1 MFGTVRKHSQPLWI
15 VIIIMVVISFVVY
28 FTPGYDP
35 FENQGGTATEA
46 DVELSFARQQV
57 LLEQALN
64 MSQQF
69 GGFLPPSLNAQ
80 VLAGQFQ
87 DQDLN
92 RDGEV
97 DVSGL
102 DYAAHMR
109 LLRLRKA
116 ASLGIIVSDNMVK
129 ARLEQMFSNPND
141 QKFSQDAY
149 TGFLTQ
155 YRNAGLLG
163 SGKGGEEQFQELIR
177 EQITFQQLDNLMT
190 RSVGFFTDEATADQ
204 QAMDNKL
211 YTAQAVFFSTSNRT
225 DSVTNFASIA
235 TNFYPTVIDRYA
247 IPSKRQIAYV
257 QFSVAPYLEDAEK
270 EIKLND
276 LVKERVDKHM
286 NSTNTVD
293 HFTDANGTKLVAGAS
308 LDAAALA
315 DIRKTQQA
323 ALDAITLPKAKVP
336 TTEFRKALFGGDQ
349 SEWTIDQLYAKAKA
363 QGMEVQSAIA
373 DRANAAA
380 LLPQALVD
388 AAFGPTLKPGQL
400 STSAVEVAGEG
411 YYVWGF
417 EKLIEGRPRKHEELT
432 DEEKAEVK
440 EAFIA
445 AEVKKLASE
454 EGNDYRDTLAELTAE
469 GESVEDLLNLS
480 KQTVI
485 SLPAMTLSATDVNAT
500 ALEGLATVT
509 EIQSVIGNLEREN
522 RSLAKPNWL
531 SSYNPASTE
540 GVGGFIVHV
549 SKVEDGAA
557 PSTEDLRAFADQQR
571 NMARNFNSSFT
582 AARFGMTPVWL
593 RRDVEALNQQLI
605 VAALQERLN
614 NIAFD
619 IEQATEEISELEKI
633 VEQAKSNPSVLQGV
647 SLEEIQGDLAE
658 AKFKLQ
664 QLQELQT
671 TLFKPKQKPSHLN
684 NLAALPSQHKN
695 TGNTKTRSTHKSLNN
710 ECHSAERNLMH

>member
-57 LLEQALN
+57 LLDQAIT

-80 VLAGQFQ
+80 ALAGQFR

-163 SGKGGEEQFQELIR
+163 SGNGGEEQFQELIR

-190 RSVGFFTDEATADQ
+190 RSVGFFADEATADQ

-235 TNFYPTVIDRYA
+235 TNFYPTLSDRYF
-247 IPSKRQIAYV
+247 IEPKRQVAYLL
-257 QFSVAPYLEDAEK
+257 FPVAPYLEDAEK
-270 EIKLND
+270 EIKLDD

-286 NSTNTVD
+286 NSTNSVD

-308 LDAAALA
+308 LDAAALT
-315 DIRKTQQA
+315 DVRKTRQA

-336 TTEFRKALFGGDQ
+336 TTEFRKALFGGEQ

-363 QGMEVQSAIA
+363 QGMKVQSATT
-373 DRANAAA
+373 DRANAEA

-388 AAFGPTLKPGQL
+388 AVFGLNLQPGQL

-411 YYVWGF
+411 YYVWGL
-417 EKLIEGRPRKHEELT
+417 EKLIEGRPRNYEELT
-432 DEEKAEVK
+432 DKEKAEVK

-454 EGNDYRDTLAELTAE
+454 EGNDYRDTLAELTTE
-469 GESVEDLLNLS
+469 GESVEDLLNDS

-485 SLPAMTLSATDVNAT
+485 NLPAMTLSATDVNAT
-500 ALEGLATVT
+500 ALEKLATVT

-557 PSTEDLRAFADQQR
+557 PSPEDLRAFADQQR
-571 NMARNFNSSFT
+571 NMARNFNSMST
-582 AARFGMTPVWL
+582 AARFGMTPAWL
-593 RRDVEALNQQLI
+593 RADVEALNQQLI
-605 VAALQERLN
+605 VAALQERLDN
-614 NIAFD
+614 LAFD
-619 IEQATEEISELEKI
+619 IEQAGEEITELEKI

-647 SLEEIQGDLAE
+647 SMEEIQRDLAE

-671 TLFKPKQKPSHLN
+671 TLPEQLK
-684 NLAALPSQHKN
+684 AAQTPAGS
-695 TGNTKTRSTHKSLNN
+695 
-710 ECHSAERNLMH
+710 

>member
-46 DVELSFARQQV
+46 DVELSFARGQV

-69 GGFLPPSLNAQ
+69 GGFLPPTLNAQ
-80 VLAGQFQ
+80 AIAGQFG

-190 RSVGFFTDEATADQ
+190 RSVGFFADEATADQ

-235 TNFYPTVIDRYA
+235 TNFYQKVHNDYFIQP
-247 IPSKRQIAYV
+247 KRQVAYV
-257 QFSVAPYLEDAEK
+257 LFPVAPYLEDAEK
-270 EIKLND
+270 EIKLDD

-286 NSTNTVD
+286 NSTNSVD
-293 HFTDANGTKLVAGAS
+293 HFTDANGTKLVAGAA

-315 DIRKTQQA
+315 DIRKAQQPE
-323 ALDAITLPKAKVP
+323 LDAITLPKAKAP
-336 TTEFRKALFGGDQ
+336 TTKFRKALFERIPRED
-349 SEWTIDQLYAKAKA
+349 WTTAQLYAKAKA
-363 QGMEVQSAIA
+363 QGLEVQSAIV
-373 DRANAAA
+373 DRDNAEA

-388 AAFGPTLKPGQL
+388 AAFGLNLQSGQL
-400 STSAVEVAGEG
+400 STSDVKVPGEG
-411 YYVWGF
+411 YYVWGL
-417 EKLIEGRPRKHEELT
+417 EKLIEGRRRNYEELT

-557 PSTEDLRAFADQQR
+557 PSTEDLRVFADQQR

-664 QLQELQT
+664 QLEELQT
-671 TLFKPKQKPSHLN
+671 TLPEQLK
-684 NLAALPSQHKN
+684 AAQTPAGS
-695 TGNTKTRSTHKSLNN
+695 
-710 ECHSAERNLMH
+710 

>member
-46 DVELSFARQQV
+46 DVELSFARGQV

-69 GGFLPPSLNAQ
+69 GGFLPPNLNAQ
-80 VLAGQFQ
+80 ALAGQFG

-190 RSVGFFTDEATADQ
+190 RSVGFFADEATAGQ
-204 QAMDNKL
+204 QTMDNKL

-225 DSVTNFASIA
+225 DSVTNFTSIA
-235 TNFYPTVIDRYA
+235 TNFYQTVTDRYA

-257 QFSVAPYLEDAEK
+257 QFPVAPYLEDAEK
-270 EIKLND
+270 EIKLDD
-276 LVKERVDKHM
+276 LVKERVEKHM
-286 NSTNTVD
+286 NSTNSVD
-293 HFTDANGTKLVAGAS
+293 HFTDANGTKLVAGAA

-315 DIRKTQQA
+315 DIRKAQQPE
-323 ALDAITLPKAKVP
+323 LDAITLPKAKAP
-336 TTEFRKALFGGDQ
+336 TTVFRKALFEGIPRED
-349 SEWTIDQLYAKAKA
+349 WTTAQLYAKAKA
-363 QGMEVQSAIA
+363 QGLEVQSAIV
-373 DRANAAA
+373 DRDNAEA

-388 AAFGPTLKPGQL
+388 AAFGLNLQSGQL
-400 STSAVEVAGEG
+400 STSDVKVPGEG
-411 YYVWGF
+411 YYVWGL
-417 EKLIEGRPRKHEELT
+417 EKLIPGRNRQYEELT
-432 DEEKAEVK
+432 DEEKAEIK

-485 SLPAMTLSATDVNAT
+485 NLPAMTLSATDVNAT

-509 EIQSVIGNLEREN
+509 EIQTVIGNLEREN

-531 SSYNPASTE
+531 SSYNPASTK
-540 GVGGFIVHV
+540 GVGGFIVYV

-557 PSTEDLRAFADQQR
+557 PSTEDLRVFADQQR

-593 RRDVEALNQQLI
+593 RGDVEALNQQLI

-633 VEQAKSNPSVLQGV
+633 VDQAKSNPSVLQGV
-647 SLEEIQGDLAE
+647 SLEEIQGDLTE
-658 AKFKLQ
+658 AQDKL
-664 QLQELQT
+664 LKLKELQT
-671 TLFKPKQKPSHLN
+671 TLPEQLK
-684 NLAALPSQHKN
+684 AAQTP
-695 TGNTKTRSTHKSLNN
+695 TGS
-710 ECHSAERNLMH
+710 

>member
-35 FENQGGTATEA
+35 FENQGGTTTDA
-46 DVELSFARQQV
+46 DVELSFARGQV

-69 GGFLPPSLNAQ
+69 GGFLPPTLNRQ

-141 QKFSQDAY
+141 QRFSQDAY

-190 RSVGFFTDEATADQ
+190 RSVGFFADEATAGQ
-204 QAMDNKL
+204 QMMDNKI

-235 TNFYPTVIDRYA
+235 TNFYPNVIDRYA

-257 QFSVAPYLEDAEK
+257 QFPVASYLEDAEK
-270 EIKLND
+270 EIKLDD

-286 NSTNTVD
+286 NSTNSVD
-293 HFTDANGTKLVAGAS
+293 HFTDGNGTKLVAGAA
-308 LDAAALA
+308 LEAAALA
-315 DIRKTQQA
+315 DVRKAQQP
-323 ALDAITLPKAKVP
+323 ALDAITLPKAKAL
-336 TTEFRKALFGGDQ
+336 TTKFRKALFD
-349 SEWTIDQLYAKAKA
+349 SIPREDWTTAQLYAKAKA
-363 QGMEVQSAIA
+363 QGMEVQSAIV
-373 DRANAAA
+373 DRDNVEA

-388 AAFGPTLKPGQL
+388 AVFGLNLQSGQL
-400 STSAVEVAGEG
+400 STSDVKVSGEG
-411 YYVWGF
+411 YYVWGL
-417 EKLIEGRPRKHEELT
+417 EKLIPLRTRQYEELT
-432 DEEKAEVK
+432 DEEKAEIK

-485 SLPAMTLSATDVNAT
+485 SLPPMTLSAIDVNAT
-500 ALEGLATVT
+500 ALEGLANVT

-522 RSLAKPNWL
+522 RSLAKPIWL
-531 SSYNPASTE
+531 SSYNPSSTE

-557 PSTEDLRAFADQQR
+557 PSTEDLRVFADQQR

-582 AARFGMTPVWL
+582 AARFRMTPVWL
-593 RRDVEALNQQLI
+593 RGDVEALNQQLI

-633 VEQAKSNPSVLQGV
+633 VEQGKSNPSLLQGV
-647 SLEEIQGDLAE
+647 SLEEIQGDLAK

-664 QLQELQT
+664 RLEELQT
-671 TLFKPKQKPSHLN
+671 SLPEQLK
-684 NLAALPSQHKN
+684 AAQTPA
-695 TGNTKTRSTHKSLNN
+695 GY
-710 ECHSAERNLMH
+710 

>member
-46 DVELSFARQQV
+46 NVELSFARQQV
-57 LLEQALN
+57 LLDQAIT

-80 VLAGQFQ
+80 VLAGQFR

-149 TGFLTQ
+149 AGFLTQ

-163 SGKGGEEQFQELIR
+163 SGNSGEEQFQELIR

-211 YTAQAVFFSTSNRT
+211 YTAQAVFFSTSNRI
-225 DSVTNFASIA
+225 DSVTNLASIA
-235 TNFYPTVIDRYA
+235 TNFYPKLIDQYFVQ
-247 IPSKRQIAYV
+247 PKRQVAYV
-257 QFSVAPYLEDAEK
+257 LFPVAPYLEAAEK
-270 EIKLND
+270 EIKLDD

-286 NSTNTVD
+286 NSTNSVD
-293 HFTDANGTKLVAGAS
+293 HFTDANGTKLVAGAA
-308 LDAAALA
+308 LDAAYSEV
-315 DIRKTQQA
+315 RKTQQSS
-323 ALDAITLPKAKVP
+323 LDAITLPKAKVP
-336 TTEFRKALFGGDQ
+336 TTELRKALFGGEQ
-349 SEWTIDQLYAKAKA
+349 SEWIIDQLYAKAKA
-363 QGMEVQSAIA
+363 QELEVQSATT
-373 DRANAAA
+373 DRANAEA

-388 AAFGPTLKPGQL
+388 AVFGLNLQPGQL

-411 YYVWGF
+411 YYVWGL
-417 EKLIEGRPRKHEELT
+417 EKLIEGRPRNYEELT

-454 EGNDYRDTLAELTAE
+454 EGNDYRDTLAELTTE
-469 GESVEDLLNLS
+469 GESVEDLLNDS

-485 SLPAMTLSATDVNAT
+485 SLPTMTLSATDVNAT

-557 PSTEDLRAFADQQR
+557 PSPEDLRAFADQQR
-571 NMARNFNSSFT
+571 NMARNFNSMST
-582 AARFGMTPVWL
+582 AARFGMTPAWL
-593 RRDVEALNQQLI
+593 RADVEALNQQLI
-605 VAALQERLN
+605 VAALQERLDN
-614 NIAFD
+614 LAFD
-619 IEQATEEISELEKI
+619 IEQAGEEITELEKI

-647 SLEEIQGDLAE
+647 SMEEIQGDLAE

-671 TLFKPKQKPSHLN
+671 TLPEQLK
-684 NLAALPSQHKN
+684 AAQTPAGS
-695 TGNTKTRSTHKSLNN
+695 
-710 ECHSAERNLMH
+710 

>member
-46 DVELSFARQQV
+46 SVELSFARQQV
-57 LLEQALN
+57 LLDQAIT

-80 VLAGQFQ
+80 VLAGQFR

-116 ASLGIIVSDNMVK
+116 KDLGIRASDNMVK

-163 SGKGGEEQFQELIR
+163 SGDSGEEQFQELIR

-211 YTAQAVFFSTSNRT
+211 YTAQAVFFSTSNRI
-225 DSVTNFASIA
+225 DSVTNLASIS
-235 TNFYPTVIDRYA
+235 TNFYPTLIDQYFVQ
-247 IPSKRQIAYV
+247 PKRQVAYV
-257 QFSVAPYLEDAEK
+257 LFPVAPYLEAAEK
-270 EIKLND
+270 EIKLDD

-286 NSTNTVD
+286 NSTNSVD
-293 HFTDANGTKLVAGAS
+293 HFTDANGTKLVAGAA
-308 LDAAALA
+308 LDAAYSEV
-315 DIRKTQQA
+315 RKTQQSS
-323 ALDAITLPKAKVP
+323 LDAITLPKAKVP
-336 TTEFRKALFGGDQ
+336 TTELRKALFGGEQ
-349 SEWTIDQLYAKAKA
+349 SEWIIDQLYAKAKA
-363 QGMEVQSAIA
+363 QELEVQSATT
-373 DRANAAA
+373 DRANAEA

-388 AAFGPTLKPGQL
+388 AVFGLNLQPGQL

-411 YYVWGF
+411 YYVWGL
-417 EKLIEGRPRKHEELT
+417 EKLIEGRPRNYEELT

-454 EGNDYRDTLAELTAE
+454 EGNDYRDTLAELTTE
-469 GESVEDLLNLS
+469 GESVEDLLNDS

-485 SLPAMTLSATDVNAT
+485 SLPTMTLSATDVNAT

-557 PSTEDLRAFADQQR
+557 PSPEDLRAFADQQR
-571 NMARNFNSSFT
+571 NMARNFNSMST
-582 AARFGMTPVWL
+582 AARFGMTPAWL
-593 RRDVEALNQQLI
+593 RADVEALNQQLI
-605 VAALQERLN
+605 VAALQERQDNL
-614 NIAFD
+614 AFD
-619 IEQATEEISELEKI
+619 IEQAGEEITELEKI

-647 SLEEIQGDLAE
+647 SMEEIQGDLAE
-658 AKFKLQ
+658 AKDKLQ

-671 TLFKPKQKPSHLN
+671 TLPEQLK
-684 NLAALPSQHKN
+684 AAQTPAGS
-695 TGNTKTRSTHKSLNN
+695 
-710 ECHSAERNLMH
+710 

>member
-57 LLEQALN
+57 LLDQAIT

-80 VLAGQFQ
+80 ALAGQFR

-163 SGKGGEEQFQELIR
+163 SGNGGEEQFQELIR

-190 RSVGFFTDEATADQ
+190 RSVGFFADEATADQ

-235 TNFYPTVIDRYA
+235 TNFYPTLSDRYF
-247 IPSKRQIAYV
+247 IEPKRQVAYLL
-257 QFSVAPYLEDAEK
+257 FPVAPYLEDAEK
-270 EIKLND
+270 EIKLDD

-286 NSTNTVD
+286 NSTNSVD

-308 LDAAALA
+308 LDAAALT
-315 DIRKTQQA
+315 DVRKTRQA

-336 TTEFRKALFGGDQ
+336 TTEFRKALFGGEQ

-363 QGMEVQSAIA
+363 QGMKVQSATT
-373 DRANAAA
+373 DRANAEA

-388 AAFGPTLKPGQL
+388 AVFGLNLQPGQL

-411 YYVWGF
+411 YYVWGL
-417 EKLIEGRPRKHEELT
+417 EKLIEGRPRNYEELT
-432 DEEKAEVK
+432 DKEKAEVK

-454 EGNDYRDTLAELTAE
+454 EGNDYRDTLAELTTE
-469 GESVEDLLNLS
+469 GESVEDLLNDS

-485 SLPAMTLSATDVNAT
+485 NLPAMTLSATDVNAT
-500 ALEGLATVT
+500 ALEKLATVT

-557 PSTEDLRAFADQQR
+557 PSPEDLRAFADQQR
-571 NMARNFNSSFT
+571 NMARNFNSMST

-593 RRDVEALNQQLI
+593 RGDVEALNQQLI
-605 VAALQERLN
+605 VAALQERLDN
-614 NIAFD
+614 LAFD
-619 IEQATEEISELEKI
+619 IEQAGEEITELEKI

-647 SLEEIQGDLAE
+647 SMEEIQRDLAE

-671 TLFKPKQKPSHLN
+671 TLPEQLK
-684 NLAALPSQHKN
+684 AAQTPAGS
-695 TGNTKTRSTHKSLNN
+695 
-710 ECHSAERNLMH
+710 

>member
-28 FTPGYDP
+28 FTPGFDP

-46 DVELSFARQQV
+46 NAELSFARQQV
-57 LLEQALN
+57 LLEQAMT

-69 GGFLPPSLNAQ
+69 RGFLPPSLNAQ
-80 VLAGQFQ
+80 VLAGQFR

-116 ASLGIIVSDNMVK
+116 KDLGIRASDNMVK
-129 ARLEQMFSNPND
+129 ARLELMFSNPND

-163 SGKGGEEQFQELIR
+163 SGDSGEEQFQELIR

-211 YTAQAVFFSTSNRT
+211 YTAQAVFFSTSNRI
-225 DSVTNFASIA
+225 DNVTNLASIA
-235 TNFYPTVIDRYA
+235 TNFYPTLIDQYFVQ
-247 IPSKRQIAYV
+247 PKRQVAYV
-257 QFSVAPYLEDAEK
+257 LFPVAPYLEDAEK
-270 EIKLND
+270 EIKLDD

-286 NSTNTVD
+286 NSTNSVD
-293 HFTDANGTKLVAGAS
+293 HFTDANGTKLVAGAA
-308 LDAAALA
+308 LDAAYSEV
-315 DIRKTQQA
+315 RKTQQSS
-323 ALDAITLPKAKVP
+323 LDAITLPKAKVP
-336 TTEFRKALFGGDQ
+336 TTELRKALFGGEQ
-349 SEWTIDQLYAKAKA
+349 SEWIIDQLYAKAKA
-363 QGMEVQSAIA
+363 QGLEVQSATT
-373 DRANAAA
+373 DRANAEA

-388 AAFGPTLKPGQL
+388 AVFGLNLQPGQL

-411 YYVWGF
+411 YYVWGL
-417 EKLIEGRPRKHEELT
+417 EKLIEGRPRNYEELT

-454 EGNDYRDTLAELTAE
+454 DGNDYRDALAELKAD
-469 GESVEDLLNLS
+469 GESVEDFLNDS

-557 PSTEDLRAFADQQR
+557 PSPEDLRAFADQQR
-571 NMARNFNSSFT
+571 NMARNFNSMST
-582 AARFGMTPVWL
+582 AARFGMTPAWL
-593 RRDVEALNQQLI
+593 RADVEALNQQLI
-605 VAALQERLN
+605 VAALQERLDN
-614 NIAFD
+614 LAFD
-619 IEQATEEISELEKI
+619 IEQASEEITELEKI

-647 SLEEIQGDLAE
+647 SMEEIQGDLAE
-658 AKFKLQ
+658 AKDKLQ

-671 TLFKPKQKPSHLN
+671 TLPEQLK
-684 NLAALPSQHKN
+684 AAQTPAGS
-695 TGNTKTRSTHKSLNN
+695 
-710 ECHSAERNLMH
+710 

>member
-35 FENQGGTATEA
+35 FENQGGTATEI

-57 LLEQALN
+57 LFDEAYN
-64 MSQQF
+64 RSSQF
-69 GGFLPPSLNAQ
+69 GGALPPFLNAQ
-80 VLAGQFQ
+80 MLAGLFP

-102 DYAAHMR
+102 DYVAHIR

-116 ASLGIIVSDNMVK
+116 DTLGILASDEMVK
-129 ARLEQMFSNPND
+129 ARLEQMFTNPND
-141 QKFSQDAY
+141 QKFSKDAY
-149 TGFLTQ
+149 NGFLAQ
-155 YRNAGLLG
+155 YRNAGLLDP
-163 SGKGGEEQFQELIR
+163 GKGGEEQFHEWIR
-177 EQITFQQLDNLMT
+177 ERIILQQLDTLMT
-190 RSVGFFTDEATADQ
+190 RSAGFFADEATTGL
-204 QAMDNKL
+204 QARDNKL

-235 TNFYPTVIDRYA
+235 TNFYPTVIDRYF
-247 IPSKRQIAYV
+247 IQPKRQVAYV
-257 QFSVAPYLEDAEK
+257 LFPVAPYLEDAEK
-270 EIKLND
+270 EIKLDD
-276 LVKERVDKHM
+276 LVKERIEKHM
-286 NSTNTVD
+286 NSTNSVD

-315 DIRKTQQA
+315 DIRKTQQT
-323 ALDAITLPKAKVP
+323 ALDAITLPKAKLP
-336 TTEFRKALFGGDQ
+336 TTEFRKALFGGEQ
-349 SEWTIDQLYAKAKA
+349 SEWTIEQLYAKAEA
-363 QGMEVQSAIA
+363 RGMEVQSTIA
-373 DRANAAA
+373 DRANAEA

-388 AAFGPTLKPGQL
+388 AAFGSNLQPGQL

-417 EKLIEGRPRKHEELT
+417 EKLIEGRSRNYEELT
-432 DEEKAEVK
+432 DEEKTEVK

-454 EGNDYRDTLAELTAE
+454 EGNDYRDTLAELTAD
-469 GESVEDLLNLS
+469 GESVEELLNLS

-500 ALEGLATVT
+500 ALEGLATVS

-522 RSLAKPNWL
+522 RNLAKPNWL
-531 SSYNPASTE
+531 SSYNTASTE

-549 SKVEDGAA
+549 SKVEDGAE
-557 PSTEDLRAFADQQR
+557 PSREDLRTFANQQR
-571 NMARNFNSSFT
+571 NMARNFNSMST

-593 RRDVEALNQQLI
+593 RADVEALNQQLI
-605 VAALQERLN
+605 VTALQERLS

-619 IEQATEEISELEKI
+619 IEQATGEISELEKI
-633 VEQAKSNPSVLQGV
+633 VEQAKINPSVLQGV
-647 SLEEIQGDLAE
+647 PLEDIQGALNE
-658 AKFKLQ
+658 AQDKL
-664 QLQELQT
+664 LKLKELQT
-671 TLFKPKQKPSHLN
+671 TLPEQLK
-684 NLAALPSQHKN
+684 AAQTPAGS
-695 TGNTKTRSTHKSLNN
+695 
-710 ECHSAERNLMH
+710 

>member
-46 DVELSFARQQV
+46 NVELSFARQQV
-57 LLEQALN
+57 LLDQAIT

-80 VLAGQFQ
+80 VLAGQFR

-92 RDGEV
+92 QDGEV

-116 ASLGIIVSDNMVK
+116 KDLGIRASDNMVK
-129 ARLEQMFSNPND
+129 ARLELMFSNPND

-163 SGKGGEEQFQELIR
+163 SGDSGEEQFQELIR

-211 YTAQAVFFSTSNRT
+211 YTAQAVFFSTSNRI
-225 DSVTNFASIA
+225 DSVTNLASIA
-235 TNFYPTVIDRYA
+235 TNFYPTLIDQYFVQ
-247 IPSKRQIAYV
+247 PKRQVAYV
-257 QFSVAPYLEDAEK
+257 LFPVAPYLEDAEK
-270 EIKLND
+270 EIKLDD

-286 NSTNTVD
+286 NSTNSVD
-293 HFTDANGTKLVAGAS
+293 HFTDANGTKLVAGAA
-308 LDAAALA
+308 LDAAYSEV
-315 DIRKTQQA
+315 RKTEQSS
-323 ALDAITLPKAKVP
+323 LDAITLPKAKVP
-336 TTEFRKALFGGDQ
+336 TTELRKALFGGEQ
-349 SEWTIDQLYAKAKA
+349 SEWIIDQLYAKAKA
-363 QGMEVQSAIA
+363 QGLEVQSATT
-373 DRANAAA
+373 DRANAEA

-388 AAFGPTLKPGQL
+388 AVFGLNLQPGQL

-411 YYVWGF
+411 YYVWGL
-417 EKLIEGRPRKHEELT
+417 EKLIEGRPRNYEELT

-454 EGNDYRDTLAELTAE
+454 DGNDYRDALAELKAD
-469 GESVEDLLNLS
+469 GESVEDFLNDS

-557 PSTEDLRAFADQQR
+557 PSPEDLRAFADQQR
-571 NMARNFNSSFT
+571 NMARNFNSMST
-582 AARFGMTPVWL
+582 AARFGMTPAWL
-593 RRDVEALNQQLI
+593 RADVEALNQQLI
-605 VAALQERLN
+605 VAALQERQDNL
-614 NIAFD
+614 AFD
-619 IEQATEEISELEKI
+619 IEQAGEEITELEKI

-647 SLEEIQGDLAE
+647 SMEEIQGDLAE
-658 AKFKLQ
+658 AKDKLQ

-671 TLFKPKQKPSHLN
+671 TLPEQLK
-684 NLAALPSQHKN
+684 AAQTPAGS
-695 TGNTKTRSTHKSLNN
+695 
-710 ECHSAERNLMH
+710 

>member
-57 LLEQALN
+57 LLDQAIT

-80 VLAGQFQ
+80 ALAGQFR

-116 ASLGIIVSDNMVK
+116 ASLRITVSDNMVK

-163 SGKGGEEQFQELIR
+163 SGNSGEEQFQELIR

-190 RSVGFFTDEATADQ
+190 RSVGFFADEATADQ

-235 TNFYPTVIDRYA
+235 TNFYPTLSDRYF
-247 IPSKRQIAYV
+247 IEPKRQVAYLL
-257 QFSVAPYLEDAEK
+257 FPVAPYLEDAEK
-270 EIKLND
+270 EIKLDD

-286 NSTNTVD
+286 NSTNSVD

-308 LDAAALA
+308 LDAAALT
-315 DIRKTQQA
+315 DTRKTQQA

-336 TTEFRKALFGGDQ
+336 TTEFRKALFGGEQ

-363 QGMEVQSAIA
+363 QGMEVQSATT
-373 DRANAAA
+373 DRANTET

-388 AAFGPTLKPGQL
+388 AAFGLNLQPGQL

-411 YYVWGF
+411 YYVWGL
-417 EKLIEGRPRKHEELT
+417 EKLIEGRPRNYEELT

-454 EGNDYRDTLAELTAE
+454 EGNDYRDTLAELKTE
-469 GESVEDLLNLS
+469 GESVEDLLNDS

-531 SSYNPASTE
+531 SSYNPASTK

-549 SKVEDGAA
+549 SKVEDCAA
-557 PSTEDLRAFADQQR
+557 PSPEDLRAFSDQQR
-571 NMARNFNSSFT
+571 NMARNLNSMST

-593 RRDVEALNQQLI
+593 RGDVEALNQQLI
-605 VAALQERLN
+605 VAALQERLDN
-614 NIAFD
+614 LTFD
-619 IEQATEEISELEKI
+619 IEQAGEEITELEKI

-647 SLEEIQGDLAE
+647 SMKEIQGDLAE

-671 TLFKPKQKPSHLN
+671 TLPEQLK
-684 NLAALPSQHKN
+684 AAQTPDGS
-695 TGNTKTRSTHKSLNN
+695 
-710 ECHSAERNLMH
+710 

>member
-46 DVELSFARQQV
+46 SVELSFARQQV
-57 LLEQALN
+57 LLEQAMT

-69 GGFLPPSLNAQ
+69 RGFLPPSLNAQ
-80 VLAGQFQ
+80 VLAGQFR

-92 RDGEV
+92 QDGEV

-116 ASLGIIVSDNMVK
+116 KDLGIRASDNMVK

-163 SGKGGEEQFQELIR
+163 SGDSGEEQFQELIR

-211 YTAQAVFFSTSNRT
+211 YTAQAVFFSTSNRI
-225 DSVTNFASIA
+225 DSVTNLASIA
-235 TNFYPTVIDRYA
+235 TNFYPTLIDQYFVQ
-247 IPSKRQIAYV
+247 PKRQVAYV
-257 QFSVAPYLEDAEK
+257 LFPVAPYLEDAEK
-270 EIKLND
+270 EIKLDD

-286 NSTNTVD
+286 NSTNSVD
-293 HFTDANGTKLVAGAS
+293 HFTDANGTKLVAGAA
-308 LDAAALA
+308 LDAAYSEV
-315 DIRKTQQA
+315 RKTQQSS
-323 ALDAITLPKAKVP
+323 LDAITLPKAKVP
-336 TTEFRKALFGGDQ
+336 TTELRKALFGGEQ
-349 SEWTIDQLYAKAKA
+349 SEWIIDQLYAKAKA
-363 QGMEVQSAIA
+363 QELEVQSATT
-373 DRANAAA
+373 DRANAEA

-388 AAFGPTLKPGQL
+388 AVFGLNLQPGQL

-445 AEVKKLASE
+445 AEVRKLASE
-454 EGNDYRDTLAELTAE
+454 EGNDYRDSLAELITD
-469 GESVEDLLNLS
+469 GESVEDLLKLP

-485 SLPAMTLSATDVNAT
+485 NLPAMTLSATDVNAT

-557 PSTEDLRAFADQQR
+557 PSPEDLRAFADQQR
-571 NMARNFNSSFT
+571 NMARNFNSMST
-582 AARFGMTPVWL
+582 AARFGMTPAWL
-593 RRDVEALNQQLI
+593 RADVEALNQQLI
-605 VAALQERLN
+605 VAALQERLDN
-614 NIAFD
+614 LAFD
-619 IEQATEEISELEKI
+619 IEQAGEEITELEKI

-647 SLEEIQGDLAE
+647 SMEEIQGDLAE
-658 AKFKLQ
+658 AKDKLQ

-671 TLFKPKQKPSHLN
+671 TLPEQLK
-684 NLAALPSQHKN
+684 AAQTPAGS
-695 TGNTKTRSTHKSLNN
+695 
-710 ECHSAERNLMH
+710 

>member
-35 FENQGGTATEA
+35 FENQGGTANEA
-46 DVELSFARQQV
+46 NVELSFARQQV
-57 LLEQALN
+57 LLDQAIT

-80 VLAGQFQ
+80 VLAGQFR

-116 ASLGIIVSDNMVK
+116 KDLGIRASDNMVK

-163 SGKGGEEQFQELIR
+163 SGDSGEEQFQELIR

-211 YTAQAVFFSTSNRT
+211 YTAQAVFFSTSNRI
-225 DSVTNFASIA
+225 DSVTDLTSIA
-235 TNFYPTVIDRYA
+235 TNFYPTLIDQYFVQ
-247 IPSKRQIAYV
+247 PKRQVAYV
-257 QFSVAPYLEDAEK
+257 LFPVAPYLEDAEK
-270 EIKLND
+270 EIKLDD

-286 NSTNTVD
+286 NSTNSVD
-293 HFTDANGTKLVAGAS
+293 HFTDANGTKLVAGAA
-308 LDAAALA
+308 LDAAYSEV
-315 DIRKTQQA
+315 RKTQQSS
-323 ALDAITLPKAKVP
+323 LDAITLPKAKVP
-336 TTEFRKALFGGDQ
+336 TTELRKALFGGEQ
-349 SEWTIDQLYAKAKA
+349 SEWIIDQLYAKAKA
-363 QGMEVQSAIA
+363 QELEVQSATT
-373 DRANAAA
+373 DRANAEA

-388 AAFGPTLKPGQL
+388 AVFGLNLQPGQL

-411 YYVWGF
+411 YYVWGL
-417 EKLIEGRPRKHEELT
+417 EKLIEGRPRNYEELT

-454 EGNDYRDTLAELTAE
+454 DGNDYRDALAELKAD
-469 GESVEDLLNLS
+469 GESVEDFLNDS

-557 PSTEDLRAFADQQR
+557 PSPEDLRAFADQQR
-571 NMARNFNSSFT
+571 NMARNFNSMST
-582 AARFGMTPVWL
+582 AARFGMTPAWL
-593 RRDVEALNQQLI
+593 RADVEALNQQLI
-605 VAALQERLN
+605 VAALQERLDN
-614 NIAFD
+614 LAFD
-619 IEQATEEISELEKI
+619 IEQAGEEITELEKI

-647 SLEEIQGDLAE
+647 SMEEIQGDLAE
-658 AKFKLQ
+658 AKDKLQ

-671 TLFKPKQKPSHLN
+671 TLPEQLK
-684 NLAALPSQHKN
+684 AAQTPAGS
-695 TGNTKTRSTHKSLNN
+695 
-710 ECHSAERNLMH
+710 

>member
-57 LLEQALN
+57 LLDQAIT

-80 VLAGQFQ
+80 ALAGQFR

-155 YRNAGLLG
+155 YRNTGLLG
-163 SGKGGEEQFQELIR
+163 SGNGGEEQFQELIR

-190 RSVGFFTDEATADQ
+190 RSVGFFADEATADQ

-235 TNFYPTVIDRYA
+235 TNFYPTLSDRYF
-247 IPSKRQIAYV
+247 IEPKRQVAYLL
-257 QFSVAPYLEDAEK
+257 FPVAPYLEDAEK
-270 EIKLND
+270 EIKLDD

-286 NSTNTVD
+286 NSTNSVD

-308 LDAAALA
+308 LDAAALT
-315 DIRKTQQA
+315 DVRKTRQA

-336 TTEFRKALFGGDQ
+336 TTEFRKALFGGEQ

-363 QGMEVQSAIA
+363 QGMKVQSATT
-373 DRANAAA
+373 DRANAEA

-388 AAFGPTLKPGQL
+388 AVFGLNLQPGQL

-411 YYVWGF
+411 YYVWGL
-417 EKLIEGRPRKHEELT
+417 EKLIEGRPRNYEELT
-432 DEEKAEVK
+432 DKEKAEVK

-454 EGNDYRDTLAELTAE
+454 EGNDYRDTLAELTTE

-485 SLPAMTLSATDVNAT
+485 SLPTMTLSATDVNAT

-557 PSTEDLRAFADQQR
+557 PSPEDLRAFADQQR
-571 NMARNFNSSFT
+571 NMARNFNSMST

-593 RRDVEALNQQLI
+593 RGDVEALNQQLI
-605 VAALQERLN
+605 VAALQERLDN
-614 NIAFD
+614 LAFD
-619 IEQATEEISELEKI
+619 IEQAGEEITELEKI

-647 SLEEIQGDLAE
+647 SMEEIQGDLAE

-671 TLFKPKQKPSHLN
+671 TLPEQLK
-684 NLAALPSQHKN
+684 AAQTPAGS
-695 TGNTKTRSTHKSLNN
+695 
-710 ECHSAERNLMH
+710 

>member
-46 DVELSFARQQV
+46 SVELSFARQQV
-57 LLEQALN
+57 LLDQAIT

-80 VLAGQFQ
+80 VLAGQFR

-116 ASLGIIVSDNMVK
+116 KDLGIRASDNMVK

-163 SGKGGEEQFQELIR
+163 SGDSGEEQFQELIR

-211 YTAQAVFFSTSNRT
+211 YTAQAVFFSTSNRI
-225 DSVTNFASIA
+225 DSVTNLASIS
-235 TNFYPTVIDRYA
+235 TNFYPTLIDQYFVQ
-247 IPSKRQIAYV
+247 PKRQVAYV
-257 QFSVAPYLEDAEK
+257 LFPVAPYLEAAEK
-270 EIKLND
+270 EIKLDD

-286 NSTNTVD
+286 NSTNSVD
-293 HFTDANGTKLVAGAS
+293 HFTDANGTKLVAGAA
-308 LDAAALA
+308 LDAAYSEV
-315 DIRKTQQA
+315 RKTQQSS
-323 ALDAITLPKAKVP
+323 LDAITLPKAKVP
-336 TTEFRKALFGGDQ
+336 TTELRKALFGGEQ
-349 SEWTIDQLYAKAKA
+349 SEWIIDQLYAKAKA
-363 QGMEVQSAIA
+363 QELEVQSATT
-373 DRANAAA
+373 DRANAEA

-388 AAFGPTLKPGQL
+388 AVFGLNLQPGQL

-411 YYVWGF
+411 YYVWGL
-417 EKLIEGRPRKHEELT
+417 EKLIEGRPRNYEELT

-454 EGNDYRDTLAELTAE
+454 DGNDYRDALAELKAD
-469 GESVEDLLNLS
+469 GESVEDFLNDS

-557 PSTEDLRAFADQQR
+557 PSPEDLRAFADQQR
-571 NMARNFNSSFT
+571 NMARNFNSMST
-582 AARFGMTPVWL
+582 AARFGMTPAWL
-593 RRDVEALNQQLI
+593 RADVEALNQQLI
-605 VAALQERLN
+605 VAALQERQDNL
-614 NIAFD
+614 AFD
-619 IEQATEEISELEKI
+619 IEQAGEEITELEKI

-647 SLEEIQGDLAE
+647 SMEEIQGDLAE
-658 AKFKLQ
+658 AKDKLQ

-671 TLFKPKQKPSHLN
+671 TLPEQLK
-684 NLAALPSQHKN
+684 AAQTPAGS
-695 TGNTKTRSTHKSLNN
+695 
-710 ECHSAERNLMH
+710 

>member
-46 DVELSFARQQV
+46 SVELSFARQQV
-57 LLEQALN
+57 LLDQAIT

-80 VLAGQFQ
+80 VLAGQFR

-116 ASLGIIVSDNMVK
+116 KDLGIRASDNMVK

-163 SGKGGEEQFQELIR
+163 SGDSGEEQFQELIR

-211 YTAQAVFFSTSNRT
+211 YTAQAVFFSTSNRI
-225 DSVTNFASIA
+225 DSVTNLASIA
-235 TNFYPTVIDRYA
+235 TNFYPTLIDQYFVQ
-247 IPSKRQIAYV
+247 PKRQVAYV
-257 QFSVAPYLEDAEK
+257 LFPVAPYLEDAEK
-270 EIKLND
+270 EIKLDD

-286 NSTNTVD
+286 NSTNSVD
-293 HFTDANGTKLVAGAS
+293 HFTDANGTKLVAGAA
-308 LDAAALA
+308 LDAAYSEV
-315 DIRKTQQA
+315 RKTQQSS
-323 ALDAITLPKAKVP
+323 LDAITLPKAKVP
-336 TTEFRKALFGGDQ
+336 TTELRKALFGGEQ
-349 SEWTIDQLYAKAKA
+349 SEWIIDQLYAKAKA
-363 QGMEVQSAIA
+363 QELEVQSATT
-373 DRANAAA
+373 DRANAEA

-388 AAFGPTLKPGQL
+388 AVFGLNLQPGQL

-411 YYVWGF
+411 YYVWGL
-417 EKLIEGRPRKHEELT
+417 EKLIEGRPRNYEELT

-454 EGNDYRDTLAELTAE
+454 DGNDYRDALAELKAD
-469 GESVEDLLNLS
+469 GESVQDFLNDS

-557 PSTEDLRAFADQQR
+557 PSPEDLRAFADQQR
-571 NMARNFNSSFT
+571 NMARNFNSMST
-582 AARFGMTPVWL
+582 AARFGMTPAWL
-593 RRDVEALNQQLI
+593 RADVEALNQQLI
-605 VAALQERLN
+605 VAALQERLDN
-614 NIAFD
+614 LAFD
-619 IEQATEEISELEKI
+619 IEQAGEEITELEKI

-647 SLEEIQGDLAE
+647 SMEEIQGDLAE
-658 AKFKLQ
+658 AKDKLQ

-671 TLFKPKQKPSHLN
+671 TLPEQLK
-684 NLAALPSQHKN
+684 AAQTPAGS
-695 TGNTKTRSTHKSLNN
+695 
-710 ECHSAERNLMH
+710 

>member
-46 DVELSFARQQV
+46 NVELSFARGQV

-80 VLAGQFQ
+80 ALAAQFG

-102 DYAAHMR
+102 DYAAHIR

-141 QKFSQDAY
+141 QKFSQEAY

-155 YRNAGLLG
+155 HRNAGLLG

-177 EQITFQQLDNLMT
+177 EQIAFQQLDNLMT
-190 RSVGFFTDEATADQ
+190 RSVGFFADEATAGQ
-204 QAMDNKL
+204 QTMDNKL
-211 YTAQAVFFSTSNRT
+211 FTAQAVFFSTSNRT

-235 TNFYPTVIDRYA
+235 TNFYPTLSDRYF
-247 IPSKRQIAYV
+247 IEPKRQVAYV
-257 QFSVAPYLEDAEK
+257 MFPVAPYLEDAEK
-270 EIKLND
+270 EIKLDD

-286 NSTNTVD
+286 NSTNSVD
-293 HFTDANGTKLVAGAS
+293 HFTDANGSKLVAGAP

-315 DIRKTQQA
+315 DIRETQQA

-363 QGMEVQSAIA
+363 QGMEVQSAIT

-388 AAFGPTLKPGQL
+388 AAFGPSLKPGQL

-417 EKLIEGRPRKHEELT
+417 EKLIEGRPRKYEELT

-549 SKVEDGAA
+549 SKVENGAA
-557 PSTEDLRAFADQQR
+557 PSTEDLRVFADQQR

-593 RRDVEALNQQLI
+593 RADVDALNQRLI

-619 IEQATEEISELEKI
+619 IEQATQEISELEKI
-633 VEQAKSNPSVLQGV
+633 VEQGKSNPSVLQGV

-664 QLQELQT
+664 QLEELQT
-671 TLFKPKQKPSHLN
+671 
-684 NLAALPSQHKN
+684 NLPEQLKAAQNPAGS
-695 TGNTKTRSTHKSLNN
+695 
-710 ECHSAERNLMH
+710 

>member
-57 LLEQALN
+57 LLDQAIT

-80 VLAGQFQ
+80 VLAGQFR

-116 ASLGIIVSDNMVK
+116 KDLGIRASDNMVK

-163 SGKGGEEQFQELIR
+163 SGDSGEEQFQELIR

-235 TNFYPTVIDRYA
+235 TNFYPTLSDRYF
-247 IPSKRQIAYV
+247 IEPKRQVAYLL
-257 QFSVAPYLEDAEK
+257 FPVAPYLEDAEK
-270 EIKLND
+270 EIKLDD

-286 NSTNTVD
+286 NSTNSVD
-293 HFTDANGTKLVAGAS
+293 HFTDANGTKLVAGAA
-308 LDAAALA
+308 LDAAYSEV
-315 DIRKTQQA
+315 RKTQQSS
-323 ALDAITLPKAKVP
+323 LDAITLPKAKVP
-336 TTEFRKALFGGDQ
+336 TTELRKALFGGEQ
-349 SEWTIDQLYAKAKA
+349 SEWIIDQLYAKAKA
-363 QGMEVQSAIA
+363 QELEVQSATT
-373 DRANAAA
+373 DRANAEA

-388 AAFGPTLKPGQL
+388 AVFGLNLQPGQL

-411 YYVWGF
+411 YYVWGL
-417 EKLIEGRPRKHEELT
+417 EKLIEGRPRNYEELT

-454 EGNDYRDTLAELTAE
+454 EGNDYRDTLAELTTE

-557 PSTEDLRAFADQQR
+557 PSPEDLRAFADQQR
-571 NMARNFNSSFT
+571 NMARNFNSMST
-582 AARFGMTPVWL
+582 AARFGMTPAWL
-593 RRDVEALNQQLI
+593 RADVEALNQQLI
-605 VAALQERLN
+605 VAALQERLDN
-614 NIAFD
+614 LAFD
-619 IEQATEEISELEKI
+619 IEQAGEEITELEKI

-647 SLEEIQGDLAE
+647 SMEEIQGDLAE

-671 TLFKPKQKPSHLN
+671 TLPEQLK
-684 NLAALPSQHKN
+684 AAQTPAGS
-695 TGNTKTRSTHKSLNN
+695 
-710 ECHSAERNLMH
+710 

>member
-1 MFGTVRKHSQPLWI
+1 
-15 VIIIMVVISFVVY
+15 
-28 FTPGYDP
+28 
-35 FENQGGTATEA
+35 
-46 DVELSFARQQV
+46 
-57 LLEQALN
+57 

-80 VLAGQFQ
+80 VLAGQFR

-92 RDGEV
+92 QDGEV

-116 ASLGIIVSDNMVK
+116 KDLGIRASDNMVK

-163 SGKGGEEQFQELIR
+163 SGDSGEEQFQELIR

-211 YTAQAVFFSTSNRT
+211 YTAQAVFFSTSNRI
-225 DSVTNFASIA
+225 DSVTNLASIA
-235 TNFYPTVIDRYA
+235 TNFYPTLIDQYFVQ
-247 IPSKRQIAYV
+247 PKRQVAYV
-257 QFSVAPYLEDAEK
+257 LFPVAPYLEDAEK
-270 EIKLND
+270 EIKLDD

-286 NSTNTVD
+286 NSTNSVD
-293 HFTDANGTKLVAGAS
+293 HFTDANGTKLVAGAA
-308 LDAAALA
+308 LDAAYSEV
-315 DIRKTQQA
+315 RKTQQSS
-323 ALDAITLPKAKVP
+323 LDAITLPKAKVP
-336 TTEFRKALFGGDQ
+336 TTELRKALFGGEQ
-349 SEWTIDQLYAKAKA
+349 SEWIIDQLYAKAKA
-363 QGMEVQSAIA
+363 QELEVQSATT
-373 DRANAAA
+373 DRANAEA

-388 AAFGPTLKPGQL
+388 AVFGLNLQPGQL

-411 YYVWGF
+411 YYVWGL
-417 EKLIEGRPRKHEELT
+417 EKLIEGRPRNYEELT

-454 EGNDYRDTLAELTAE
+454 DGNDYRDDLAELKAD
-469 GESVEDLLNLS
+469 GESVEDFLNDS

-557 PSTEDLRAFADQQR
+557 PSPEDLRAFADQQR
-571 NMARNFNSSFT
+571 NMARNFNSMST
-582 AARFGMTPVWL
+582 AARFGMTPAWL
-593 RRDVEALNQQLI
+593 RADVEALNQQLI
-605 VAALQERLN
+605 VAALQERQDNL
-614 NIAFD
+614 AFD
-619 IEQATEEISELEKI
+619 IEQAGEEITELEKI

-647 SLEEIQGDLAE
+647 SMEEIQGDLAE
-658 AKFKLQ
+658 AKDKLQ

-671 TLFKPKQKPSHLN
+671 TLPEQLK
-684 NLAALPSQHKN
+684 AAQTPAGS
-695 TGNTKTRSTHKSLNN
+695 
-710 ECHSAERNLMH
+710 

>member
-57 LLEQALN
+57 LLDQAITI
-64 MSQQF
+64 SQQYRTI
-69 GGFLPPSLNAQ
+69 PPNARE
-80 VLAGQFQ
+80 LAGFFR

-149 TGFLTQ
+149 TGVLTQ

-163 SGKGGEEQFQELIR
+163 SGKGGEEQFQEFIR

-190 RSVGFFTDEATADQ
+190 RSVGFFADEATADQ
-204 QAMDNKL
+204 QAIENKL
-211 YTAQAVFFSTSNRT
+211 YTTKAIFFSTSNRI
-225 DSVTNFASIA
+225 DSVTNFTSIA
-235 TNFYPTVIDRYA
+235 TNFYPTLSDRYF
-247 IPSKRQIAYV
+247 IQPKRQVAYV
-257 QFSVAPYLEDAEK
+257 MFPVAPYLEDAEK

-323 ALDAITLPKAKVP
+323 ELDAITLPKAKVP
-336 TTEFRKALFGGDQ
+336 TTEFRKALFAGDQ
-349 SEWTIDQLYAKAKA
+349 SEWTIEQLYAKAKA

-417 EKLIEGRPRKHEELT
+417 EKLIEGRPRKYEELT

-469 GESVEDLLNLS
+469 GESVEDLLKLS

-557 PSTEDLRAFADQQR
+557 PSTENLRAFANQQR
-571 NMARNFNSSFT
+571 NMARNFNSIST

-593 RRDVEALNQQLI
+593 RGDVEALNQQLI

-619 IEQATEEISELEKI
+619 IEQATDEISELEKI

-647 SLEEIQGDLAE
+647 SLEEIQGDLTE
-658 AKFKLQ
+658 AKFKLK
-664 QLQELQT
+664 QLEELQT
-671 TLFKPKQKPSHLN
+671 TLPEQLK
-684 NLAALPSQHKN
+684 AAQTP
-695 TGNTKTRSTHKSLNN
+695 TGS
-710 ECHSAERNLMH
+710 

>member
-35 FENQGGTATEA
+35 FENQGGTANEA
-46 DVELSFARQQV
+46 NVELSFARQQV
-57 LLEQALN
+57 LLDQAIT

-80 VLAGQFQ
+80 VLAGQFR

-116 ASLGIIVSDNMVK
+116 KDLGIRASDNMVK

-163 SGKGGEEQFQELIR
+163 SGDSGEEQFQELIR

-211 YTAQAVFFSTSNRT
+211 YTAQAVFFSTSNRI
-225 DSVTNFASIA
+225 DSVTNLASIA
-235 TNFYPTVIDRYA
+235 TNFYPTLIDQYFVQ
-247 IPSKRQIAYV
+247 PKRQVAYV
-257 QFSVAPYLEDAEK
+257 LFPVAPYLEDAEK
-270 EIKLND
+270 EIKLDD

-286 NSTNTVD
+286 NSTNSVD
-293 HFTDANGTKLVAGAS
+293 HFTDANGTKLVAGAA
-308 LDAAALA
+308 LDAAYSEV
-315 DIRKTQQA
+315 RKTQQSS
-323 ALDAITLPKAKVP
+323 LDAITLPKAKVP
-336 TTEFRKALFGGDQ
+336 TTELRKALFGGEQ
-349 SEWTIDQLYAKAKA
+349 SEWIIDQLYAKAKA
-363 QGMEVQSAIA
+363 QELEVQSATT
-373 DRANAAA
+373 DRANAEA

-388 AAFGPTLKPGQL
+388 AVFGLNLQPGQL

-411 YYVWGF
+411 YYVWGL
-417 EKLIEGRPRKHEELT
+417 EKLIEGRPRNYEELT

-454 EGNDYRDTLAELTAE
+454 DGNDYRDALAELKAD
-469 GESVEDLLNLS
+469 GESVEDFLNDS

-509 EIQSVIGNLEREN
+509 EIQSVIGNLEPEN

-557 PSTEDLRAFADQQR
+557 PSPEDLRAFADQQR
-571 NMARNFNSSFT
+571 NMARNFNSMST
-582 AARFGMTPVWL
+582 AARFGMTPAWL
-593 RRDVEALNQQLI
+593 RADVEALNQQLI
-605 VAALQERLN
+605 VAALQERLDN
-614 NIAFD
+614 LAFD
-619 IEQATEEISELEKI
+619 IEQAGEEITELEKI
-633 VEQAKSNPSVLQGV
+633 VDQAKSNPSVLQGV
-647 SLEEIQGDLAE
+647 SMEEIQGDLAE
-658 AKFKLQ
+658 AKDKLQ

-671 TLFKPKQKPSHLN
+671 TLPEQLK
-684 NLAALPSQHKN
+684 AAQTPAGS
-695 TGNTKTRSTHKSLNN
+695 
-710 ECHSAERNLMH
+710 

>member
-46 DVELSFARQQV
+46 DVELSFARGQV

-80 VLAGQFQ
+80 ALAAQFG

-102 DYAAHMR
+102 DYAAHIR

-163 SGKGGEEQFQELIR
+163 PGKGGEEQFQELIR

-190 RSVGFFTDEATADQ
+190 RSVGFFTDEATAGQ
-204 QAMDNKL
+204 QTMDNKL
-211 YTAQAVFFSTSNRT
+211 YTAQAIFFSTSNRT

-235 TNFYPTVIDRYA
+235 TNFYPTLSDRYF
-247 IPSKRQIAYV
+247 IEPKRQVAYV
-257 QFSVAPYLEDAEK
+257 MFPVAPYLEDAEK
-270 EIKLND
+270 EIKLDD

-286 NSTNTVD
+286 NSTNSVD

-315 DIRKTQQA
+315 DIRETQQA

-363 QGMEVQSAIA
+363 QGMEVQSAIT

-388 AAFGPTLKPGQL
+388 AAFGPSLKPGQL

-454 EGNDYRDTLAELTAE
+454 EGNDYRDSLAELTAE

-549 SKVEDGAA
+549 SKVENGPA
-557 PSTEDLRAFADQQR
+557 PSTEDLRVFADQQR

-593 RRDVEALNQQLI
+593 RADVEALNQQLI

-633 VEQAKSNPSVLQGV
+633 VEQGKSNPSVLQGV

-664 QLQELQT
+664 QLEELQT
-671 TLFKPKQKPSHLN
+671 
-684 NLAALPSQHKN
+684 NLPEQLKAAQNPAGS
-695 TGNTKTRSTHKSLNN
+695 
-710 ECHSAERNLMH
+710 

>member
-46 DVELSFARQQV
+46 NVELSFARGQV

-80 VLAGQFQ
+80 ALAAQFG

-102 DYAAHMR
+102 DYAAHIR

-141 QKFSQDAY
+141 QKFSQEAY

-155 YRNAGLLG
+155 HRNAGLLG

-177 EQITFQQLDNLMT
+177 EQIAFQQLDNLMT
-190 RSVGFFTDEATADQ
+190 RSVGFFADEATAGQ
-204 QAMDNKL
+204 QTMDNKL
-211 YTAQAVFFSTSNRT
+211 FTAQAVFFSTSNRT

-235 TNFYPTVIDRYA
+235 TNFYPTLSDRYF
-247 IPSKRQIAYV
+247 IEPKRQVAYV
-257 QFSVAPYLEDAEK
+257 MFPVAPYLEDAEK
-270 EIKLND
+270 EIKLDD

-286 NSTNTVD
+286 NSTNSVD
-293 HFTDANGTKLVAGAS
+293 HFTDANGSKLVAGAP

-315 DIRKTQQA
+315 DIRETQQA

-363 QGMEVQSAIA
+363 QGMEVQSAIT

-388 AAFGPTLKPGQL
+388 AAFGPSLKPGQL

-417 EKLIEGRPRKHEELT
+417 EKLIEGRPRKYEELT

-549 SKVEDGAA
+549 SKVENGAA
-557 PSTEDLRAFADQQR
+557 PSTEDLRVFADQQR

-593 RRDVEALNQQLI
+593 RGDVEALNQQLI

-633 VEQAKSNPSVLQGV
+633 VEQGKSNPSVLQGV

-664 QLQELQT
+664 QLEELQT
-671 TLFKPKQKPSHLN
+671 
-684 NLAALPSQHKN
+684 NLPEQLKAAQNPAGS
-695 TGNTKTRSTHKSLNN
+695 
-710 ECHSAERNLMH
+710 